1 MGFELSPPVQLGGEF
16 ADEASRVPRASFD
29 DRLPSLAGLHTPEE
43 DSWFFRNRVY
53 RDCSVWGV
61 FERDLLVGIVAFRP
75 AWIDQLY
82 VLPTHQGRG
91 VGASLL
97 NVARTGAAQ
106 LSLWT
111 FQRNRGARRFYEKH
125 GFVAVQETDG
135 CRNEK
140 REPGVLYRWVKDSE

>member
-1 MGFELSPPVQLGGEF
+1 MGFELSQPVQLGGEF
-16 ADEASRVPRASFD
+16 ADEASRVLRVSFD
-29 DRLPSLAGLHTPEE
+29 DRLPSLAGLHMPEE
-43 DSWFFRNRVY
+43 DSWFFRNRVF

-97 NVARTGAAQ
+97 NVARKGASD

-111 FQRNRGARRFYEKH
+111 FQRNREAQRFYEKH
-125 GFVAVQETDG
+125 GFVAVEETDG
-135 CRNEK
+135 RRNEEK
-140 REPGVLYRWVKDSE
+140 EPDVLYRWLA